1 MSCDKGRES
10 RRGNEMSAITFS
22 FKDMLA
28 QAMLDKGGDMALF
41 LWIPT
46 VENLA
51 VVEFCVGKNCSHRQ
65 REVVKCVGE
74 VGGKIKLYLV
84 CLFIK
89 FVHERF
95 LKCFTGTLLE
105 ISG

>member
-1 MSCDKGRES
+1 
-10 RRGNEMSAITFS
+10 MSAITYT

-28 QAMLDKGGDMALF
+28 QTMLDEDGDMALF

-51 VVEFCVGKNCSHRQ
+51 VVEFCAGKNCSHRQ
-65 REVVKCVGE
+65 KEVVICVSE
-74 VGGKIKLYLV
+74 VGAKIKLDLV

-89 FVHERF
+89 FVRVRF
-95 LKCFTGTLLE
+95 LKCSTGALHE
-105 ISG
+105 ISS

>member
-1 MSCDKGRES
+1 
-10 RRGNEMSAITFS
+10 MSAITCS

-28 QAMLDKGGDMALF
+28 QAMLDEGGDMALF

-51 VVEFCVGKNCSHRQ
+51 VVEFCVGKSCFHRQ
-65 REVVKCVGE
+65 REVGTCVGE
-74 VGGKIKLYLV
+74 VATKIKLDLV

-89 FVHERF
+89 FVRVRF
-95 LKCFTGTLLE
+95 LKCSTGALHE
-105 ISG
+105 ISS

>member
-1 MSCDKGRES
+1 
-10 RRGNEMSAITFS
+10 MSAITCS

-28 QAMLDKGGDMALF
+28 QAMLDEGGDMALF

-65 REVVKCVGE
+65 KEVVICAE
-74 VGGKIKLYLV
+74 IKLDLV

-89 FVHERF
+89 FVRVRF
-95 LKCFTGTLLE
+95 LKCLQASLLLAVKNTQPFV
-105 ISG
+105 